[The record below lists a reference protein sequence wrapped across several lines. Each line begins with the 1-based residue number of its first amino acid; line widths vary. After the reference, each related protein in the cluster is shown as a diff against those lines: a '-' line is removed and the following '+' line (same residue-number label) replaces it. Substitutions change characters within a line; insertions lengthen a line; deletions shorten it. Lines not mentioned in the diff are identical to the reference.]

1 MVDNADANAWLV
13 WLPPGL
19 GLPRVGIGWATCSS
33 HNWLSMTLTRLTSM
47 GSALGLKPSVGKAE
61 EEGADKGAKVLGRA
75 VWRRE
80 HMRRQPEADQTAS
93 PLRRHPTCS
102 PTHTHIA

>member
-1 MVDNADANAWLV
+1 
-13 WLPPGL
+13 
-19 GLPRVGIGWATCSS
+19 
-33 HNWLSMTLTRLTSM
+33 M

-61 EEGADKGAKVLGRA
+61 EEAADKGEKVLGRA

-93 PLRRHPTCS
+93 PLRRHPTCKHPGTPRVWAS
-102 PTHTHIA
+102 QVTDCSCCKGYCHC